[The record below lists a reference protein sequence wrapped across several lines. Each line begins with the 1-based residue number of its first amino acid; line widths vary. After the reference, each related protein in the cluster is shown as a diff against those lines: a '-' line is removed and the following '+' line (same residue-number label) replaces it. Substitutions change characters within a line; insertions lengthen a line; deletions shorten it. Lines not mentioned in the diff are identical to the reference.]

1 MFSIQNSIFEKND
14 NLYLGQENEEL
25 SGERKDDAQ
34 YSNDMAFKY
43 VKCILKERIESKSK
57 AEEPKAGEEKIN
69 VIVRTTI
76 EACNSQ

>member
-1 MFSIQNSIFEKND
+1 
-14 NLYLGQENEEL
+14 
-25 SGERKDDAQ
+25 
-34 YSNDMAFKY
+34 MAFKY

-57 AEEPKAGEEKIN
+57 AEEPKAGDERIN